1 MKPAAQ
7 PSASRRRTRRL
18 LLAGAAALPLLPV
31 LAQAQAQSE
40 AEPEVA
46 AFKAFLAG
54 RKAASGRLTL
64 DIPRIADNGNV
75 VPVRIAL
82 AGPFAAGAEVRSIH
96 LFSEKNPVP
105 RMAVF
110 HFPQAV
116 ARVEVESRVRL
127 AGTQRVAAV
136 ATMADG
142 SLHAAMA
149 DIIVTVSACIDGS

>member
-1 MKPAAQ
+1 MKTAAQ
-7 PSASRRRTRRL
+7 HSPEHRRMRRQ
-18 LLAGAAALPLLPV
+18 LLAGAAGLALLP
-31 LAQAQAQSE
+31 AQAPAQTES
-40 AEPEVA
+40 EPEVA

-54 RKAASGRLTL
+54 RKAGSGRLTL

-105 RMAVF
+105 QMAVF

-116 ARVEVESRVRL
+116 AQVEVESRVRL

>member
-7 PSASRRRTRRL
+7 FSASRRRTRRL

-31 LAQAQAQSE
+31 LAQAQSE

-116 ARVEVESRVRL
+116 ACVEVESRVRL

>member
-7 PSASRRRTRRL
+7 FSASRRRTRRL
-18 LLAGAAALPLLPV
+18 LLAGACALPLLPA
-31 LAQAQAQSE
+31 LAQAQSE

-54 RKAASGRLTL
+54 RKPASGRLTL

-105 RMAVF
+105 QMAVF
-110 HFPQAV
+110 HFPQPV
-116 ARVEVESRVRL
+116 LRVEVESRVRL